1 MKNMIL
7 LTTLLLLSFK
17 VSAQELLV
25 VQAPGA
31 DPATYKEVIRNT
43 QGAVTYA
50 EIQSQQLRRNAIQE
64 EQVFALGDQLQKP
77 EADLKKEVESL
88 QRQAPLTE
96 NSMMFLKDFSSKKSQ
111 DSRSADWDIQT
122 CKVSALV
129 DALPEPSCQL
139 QKVDIQQV
147 KRQWPQADLLMIES
161 ITIDLAEPK
170 TVSVDSRASY
180 HWTLLSSAYKKI
192 SFYGTYQQ
200 FQQQHFFSDPFIEG
214 ACDGFSSNIDD
225 FDTNNRALVFFSKEC
240 TKKAYTPPVQK
251 TSFAQWV
258 DDHKVLVYSL
268 GAVLAGGAVVA
279 MQGKTLVIDKN

>member
-1 MKNMIL
+1 MKNIFFFIAF
-7 LTTLLLLSFK
+7 TLFSWHAN
-17 VSAQELLV
+17 SQELVIL
-25 VQAPGA
+25 QAASASPQV
-31 DPATYKEVIRNT
+31 YKEVIRNT
-43 QGAVTYA
+43 QGAMTYA
-50 EIQSQQLRRNAIQE
+50 EIQSQQLRHNSVQE
-64 EQVFALGDQLQKP
+64 DQVFALADQLQKP
-77 EADLKKEVESL
+77 SVDLKKRIDIL
-88 QRQAPLTE
+88 QQQGPLTE
-96 NSMMFLKDFSSKKSQ
+96 NSLLFLKDFSAKKNQ
-111 DSRSADWDIQT
+111 GAGAADWELQL

-129 DALPEPSCQL
+129 DAQPDPSCTL
-139 QKVDIQQV
+139 QKVDIQEV

-161 ITIDLAEPK
+161 VTIDLADPK

-180 HWTLLSSAYKKI
+180 QWTLLSNAYKKI

-200 FQQQHFFSDPFIEG
+200 FQQQHFFADPFIEG
-214 ACDGFSSNIDD
+214 TCEGFASNIDD

-240 TKKAYTPPVQK
+240 SKKAFNPPAQK